1 MHLEADGAVFLDEL
15 HGSFWQ
21 HDARM
26 SRLPRLVRPLVLS
39 GFMATGKS
47 TIGRILATRLGVPF
61 IDTDAVLAEQTGRT
75 VAELFLGEGEARF
88 REREA
93 DLVVPMLR
101 DPTPRVIG
109 FGGGTITVARVRH
122 AALEAAT
129 LVTLTAA
136 PEAIVARILSLAA
149 RPNLLTASP
158 LDRTRDL
165 LALRREA
172 YGECHAS
179 VMTDGRTVEEIA
191 ERVLAAATVDALAM
205 PLGTRSY
212 AIELAD
218 AQPERLGVALAELA
232 PSSLLVV
239 TDTNVQAARGA
250 WLERALDGLAVR
262 SHTIT
267 IAPGEPSKTLATVS
281 RIWDEAL
288 TKGLDRDAI
297 VLAFG
302 GGVVG
307 DLAGFAASTL
317 LRGVR
322 CVQIPTSL
330 LAMVDSSVG
339 GKTGFDHPAGKNLI
353 GAFFQPTRVVVDLE
367 HLSTLP
373 ARERAAGLAEVVK
386 IALVQDG
393 ALLGALEQNA
403 DAIRAGDRDAL
414 RPIVRAAIEAKIRV
428 VRDDEREAGARA
440 LLNLGHTVG
449 HALEAH
455 GAYTRLL
462 HGEAVAVGTVLE
474 MGAAERLGFTP
485 PGLAARAET
494 LFQSLGLPTRP
505 ADAGDLAAAWPFVM
519 SDKKRAATTVKLPV
533 VTAAGQGSVARVEL
547 AALRAALLS

>member
-1 MHLEADGAVFLDEL
+1 MPPL
-15 HGSFWQ
+15 
-21 HDARM
+21 
-26 SRLPRLVRPLVLS
+26 RLPRPLVLS

-47 TIGRILATRLGVPF
+47 TIGRILATRFGVAF
-61 IDTDAVLAEQTGRT
+61 IDTDAVLSEQSGKT
-75 VAELFLGEGEARF
+75 VSELFLSEGEARF

-93 DLVVPMLR
+93 TLVLAMLQDR
-101 DPTPRVIG
+101 TPRVIG
-109 FGGGTITVARVRH
+109 FGGGTVTIPRVRH

-129 LVTLTAA
+129 VVTLTASA
-136 PEAIVARILSLAA
+136 ETIVTRVSSLAE

-158 LDRTRDL
+158 LQRARDL
-165 LALRREA
+165 LALRREVYA
-172 YGECHAS
+172 ECHAFVS
-179 VMTDGRTVEEIA
+179 TEGRAPEEIA
-191 ERVLAAATVDALAM
+191 DRIAEVAALDALAM

-218 AQPERLGVALAELA
+218 GRPERLGAAIAELA

-239 TDTNVQAARGA
+239 TDANVQTARGA
-250 WLERALDGLAVR
+250 WLERALEGLSVRRHAV
-262 SHTIT
+262 SIT
-267 IAPGEPSKTLATVS
+267 PGEPSKTLATVS

-288 TKGLDRDAI
+288 AAGVDRDAV

-317 LRGVR
+317 LRGLR

-339 GKTGFDHPAGKNLI
+339 GKTGFDHAAGKNLI
-353 GAFFQPTRVVVDLE
+353 GAFFQPSRVVVDLE

-386 IALVQDG
+386 IALVQDA
-393 ALLGALEQNA
+393 ALLEALEH
-403 DAIRAGDRDAL
+403 DAAAIGAGDRAAL
-414 RPIVRAAIEAKIRV
+414 RPIVRSAIEAKLRV
-428 VRDDEREAGARA
+428 VRDDERESGARA

-474 MGAAERLGFTP
+474 LRACERLGLTP
-485 PGLAARAET
+485 SGMAARAEA
-494 LFQSLGLPTRP
+494 LFLRLGLPTG
-505 ADAGDLAAAWPFVM
+505 ASSEDLAAAWPFVM

-533 VTAAGQGSVARVEL
+533 VTGPGQGSVARVEL
-547 AALRAALLS
+547 TALREALLSSHSSL